1 MNTSQADMS
10 LKVEYPYIYAW
21 GRLMG
26 SFNYYIEGQ
35 MNDAKIDKA
44 PSNAIYKNAQG
55 WVTFDTISA
64 STNQE
69 TYYFI
74 IREVDKINKIPAKK
88 VVVEPIHTPEREKEL
103 QQLCKRRLW
112 NTISCSW
119 FRHIS

>member
-1 MNTSQADMS
+1 MNNSQTDMS

-26 SFNYYIEGQ
+26 SFNYYIERQ

-55 WVTFDTISA
+55 WVTFDKISA

-69 TYYFI
+69 TYDFI
-74 IREVDKINKIPAKK
+74 IREVAKITKAQKK
-88 VVVEPIHTPEREKEL
+88 
-103 QQLCKRRLW
+103 
-112 NTISCSW
+112 
-119 FRHIS
+119 